1 LGADPDPP
9 VCRRSFPLSD
19 PVIRLADVHK
29 YFGDNH
35 ALKGI
40 TLDILRGESLV
51 LIGPSASGKTL
62 LLKTVMGLVHPEQGS
77 ILVDGEETVG
87 LSDTDR
93 MRLLNRF
100 GVLFQRSALFDSLT
114 VWENV
119 CFRLLRQKTMSRSQA
134 RDLAIVKLGA
144 VGLAPDDA
152 DLLPS
157 ELSGGMQKR
166 VGIARAIAA
175 DPEIVFLDEPTAGLD
190 PIMSNVINDLILRNV
205 RDLGATAV
213 TINSDMVG
221 AKQVADRI
229 AMLHEGRLV
238 WLGPADQADNSGNAY
253 LDQFIHQRAEGP
265 IETVVAV

>member
-1 LGADPDPP
+1 M
-9 VCRRSFPLSD
+9 SD
-19 PVIRLADVHK
+19 PVIQLTDVHK
-29 YFGDNH
+29 HFGDNH
-35 ALKGI
+35 ALNGI
-40 TLDILRGESLV
+40 TLEIARGESLV

-62 LLKTVMGLVHPEQGS
+62 LLKTIMGLVHPDAGS
-77 ILVDGEETVG
+77 IRIDGEETVD
-87 LSDTDR
+87 LTDSAR
-93 MRLLNRF
+93 MEMLNRF

-119 CFRLLRQKTMSRSQA
+119 CFRLLQQKSLSRAQA
-134 RDLAIVKLGA
+134 RDLAVVKLQA
-144 VGLAPDDA
+144 VGLAPGDA

-190 PIMSNVINDLILRNV
+190 PIMSNVINDLIIRNV
-205 RDLGATAV
+205 QELGATAV

-221 AKQVADRI
+221 AKRVSDRI

-238 WLGPADQADNSGNAY
+238 WIGPTEDADDSGNAY

-265 IETVVAV
+265 IETVLAV